1 MNGKPI
7 IVGLGEILWDLLPDG
22 KKAGGAPINFVYHS
36 SQLGADSFAISAIGK
51 DALGDELLEE
61 VKRIKINH
69 LIQRVN
75 YPTGTAEIEL
85 KNGIPKFT
93 ITEGVAW
100 DYIPLTAQMEE
111 VVKKA
116 EAICFGT
123 LAQRSPVS
131 QHTILKLLSIAPK
144 NSLRILDIN
153 FRQHYFSPETIE
165 KSLNLSNVLKVNDE
179 ELVVLCKLF
188 SRDGSEEEECRW
200 FIDKFNLRM
209 MILTAGANYSTIFTS
224 GEISKISTPKT
235 DVADTVGA
243 GDAFTGALASSIIAG
258 KTIKEAH
265 RFAVET
271 AAFVCTKAGAWPEYE
286 L

>member
-1 MNGKPI
+1 MKRKPI

-36 SQLGADSFAISAIGK
+36 SQLGAESIAISAIGK
-51 DALGDELLEE
+51 DALGDELMEE

-69 LIQRVN
+69 LIQRVD
-75 YPTGTAEIEL
+75 YPTGTAEVEL
-85 KNGIPKFT
+85 KNGIPRFT

-100 DYIPLTAQMEE
+100 DYIPLTTQMEE
-111 VVKKA
+111 IVKKTD
-116 EAICFGT
+116 AICFGT

-131 QHTILKLLSIAPK
+131 RHTILKLLSIAPK

-153 FRQHYFSPETIE
+153 FRQNYYNQEIIE

-188 SRDGSEEEECRW
+188 SLDGSEEEKCRW
-200 FIDKFNLRM
+200 FIDKFSLKM
-209 MILTAGANYSTIFTS
+209 MILTAGADYSTLYTS
-224 GEISKISTPKT
+224 REISRINTPK
-235 DVADTVGA
+235 VEVVDTVGA
-243 GDAFTGALASSIIAG
+243 GDAFTGALASSLIAG

-265 RFAVET
+265 KFAVET

-286 L
+286 V